1 MSSLDK
7 IVGALHIN
15 SLSTS
20 QARELQ
26 QLLNKHNYNLVVDG
40 VVGNSTRSALADFKS
55 RQFLGY
61 PEMIGPTTIEVL
73 NEFRKPVKQQESNI
87 VGEQLT
93 PNFTLSELLIS
104 QTASRMRLDN
114 TPTETIKR
122 SLKLVAEKV
131 LQPIRNHYNKPVV
144 VTSGYRSPAVNRAV
158 GGSGSSQHMTGQAV
172 DFTVPGIDNYS
183 VASWIRSNLKYDQLI
198 LEFYTGGNSGWI
210 HVGYSP
216 SHRMQVLTIN
226 RFGSFNGLK
235 KY

>member
-1 MSSLDK
+1 MSLEK
-7 IVGALHIN
+7 ITEAVNVN
-15 SLSTS
+15 SLSPI

-26 QLLNKHNYNLVVDG
+26 NLLNKHGYNLITDG
-40 VVGNSTRSALADFKS
+40 VVGNRTRSALADFKTK
-55 RQFLGY
+55 QFLGY
-61 PEMIGPTTIEVL
+61 PDMIGATTLEVL
-73 NEFRKPVKQQESNI
+73 NEFRKPLKPKTPVA

-93 PNFTLSELLIS
+93 PNFYLSEMLIS

-114 TPTETIKR
+114 RPTEAVKR
-122 SLKLVAEKV
+122 NLKLVAEKV
-131 LQPIRNHYNKPVV
+131 LQPVRNHYNKPVV
-144 VTSGYRSPAVNRAV
+144 ITSGYRSPAVNRAV
-158 GGSGSSQHMTGQAV
+158 GGSVSSQHMLGQAV
-172 DFTVPGIDNYS
+172 DFTVPSVDNYS
-183 VASWIRSNLKYDQLI
+183 VALWIRDNLKYDQLI